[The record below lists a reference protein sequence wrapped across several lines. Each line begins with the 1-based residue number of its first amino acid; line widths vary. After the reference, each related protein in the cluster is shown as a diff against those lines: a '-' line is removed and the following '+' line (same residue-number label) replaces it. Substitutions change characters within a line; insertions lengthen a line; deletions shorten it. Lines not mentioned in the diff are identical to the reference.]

1 LNTLEQQ
8 QSRLG
13 LMLGLGA
20 YGLWGVIPLYF
31 RLLKHLPPLEVLGH
45 RVAWSFVLLTGMLLA
60 AGRSA
65 DLRRALRTRLVMLPL
80 AASTVLIAIN
90 WFTYIYAVSV
100 DRVLE
105 ASLGYFITPLVNVL
119 LGVAFL
125 GERLRPMQLLSLAI
139 AAAAVAYVALQG
151 SGVPWIALT
160 LAGSFAFYGL
170 LRKTVPVDAALGLF
184 IETMLLTPLALLALA
199 AMQSGGQAEALADG
213 SSTISLLI
221 LGGLVTTVPL
231 LFFAGAARRLRM
243 ATLGFLQYL
252 APSIQFLLAVLAFG
266 EPFSRVQLAC
276 FAAIW
281 SAVAIYTADS
291 LWSYRAQRAIWG
303 AAKQPSTP

>member
-1 LNTLEQQ
+1 
-8 QSRLG
+8 
-13 LMLGLGA
+13 MLGLSA

-31 RLLKHLPPLEVLGH
+31 RLLRHLPPLEVLGH
-45 RVAWSFVLLTGMLLA
+45 RIAWSFLLLTGMLLVA
-60 AGRSA
+60 RRSA
-65 DLRRALRTRLVMLPL
+65 DLRQALRTRRIMLPL

-100 DRVLE
+100 ERVLE

-125 GERLRPMQLLSLAI
+125 HERLRPMQLLSLLI
-139 AAAAVAYVALQG
+139 AAAAVAWLTMQG

-160 LAGSFAFYGL
+160 LASSFAFYGL
-170 LRKTVPVDAALGLF
+170 LRKVAPVDATLGLF
-184 IETMLLTPLALLALA
+184 IETALLTPLALLVLA
-199 AMQSGGQAEALADG
+199 AMQSGGQATSL
-213 SSTISLLI
+213 STANSTLSLLI

-266 EPFSRVQLAC
+266 EPFSSVQLAS
-276 FAAIW
+276 FVAIW
-281 SAVAIYTADS
+281 SAVALYTFDS
-291 LWSYRAQRAIWG
+291 LWFYRLRRTELALAG
-303 AAKQPSTP
+303 EA